1 METNTTTLAEY
12 LFARLH
18 QLGVDSIFGL
28 PGDYNLQLL
37 DYVAPSRLHWIGN
50 CNELNAG
57 YAADGYSRIKGIGA
71 LVTTFGVGELSA
83 VNAIA
88 GAYAERAPV
97 VHIVGT
103 PVRQSQESRSLIH
116 HTFND
121 GEYERFDRMQ
131 EHITVT
137 QAILTDHRSAPA
149 EIDRVLQQ
157 CLLHSRPVR
166 IAIPLDMV
174 SLHVPKMLLQTKI
187 SIPLA
192 TRQPKIE
199 EKALKVVLDRIY
211 SAKKPIILVDGE
223 IRSARIMDEV
233 DHIVKST
240 EWPTFTSGY
249 GKGLIDESL
258 PNVYGVFTPQL
269 KEFVDS
275 SDLVLCFGP
284 HFSNT
289 NTFIFQTVPK
299 EEITI
304 AINAT
309 SVQIGSEILRDL
321 PANDFLPQLI
331 GHLEM
336 DKITK
341 YDPKLVHP
349 KSVEPPA
356 VSDSDLV
363 TQAGGFWHRI
373 SSFFREGDI
382 VLAET
387 GTAAYGANEFR
398 LPPKTRLFKAVT
410 WLSIG
415 YMLPATLGASLAQH
429 DLIGRSDYHNLLEAR
444 TILFIG
450 DGSFQLTAQELA
462 TIIHRKLD
470 VIIFLI
476 NNDGYT
482 IERCIHGRDA
492 AYNDITPWRYL
503 KGPEFFGAPS
513 EGQYAAHTWEVRT
526 WGDLDKALTDE
537 RMLNGK
543 GVRMVEVFMEK
554 LDAPSPLDRVLDLQ
568 ILREKAET
576 IPA

>member
-1 METNTTTLAEY
+1 METTTTTLAEY
-12 LFARLH
+12 LFKRLH

-37 DYVAPSRLHWIGN
+37 DYVAPSRLHWIGS

-57 YAADGYSRIKGIGA
+57 YAADGYSRVKGIGA

-103 PVRQSQESRSLIH
+103 PVRQSQESRALIH

-131 EHITVT
+131 EHITVA

-174 SLHVPKMLLQTKI
+174 SLRVPKLALHHRLAL
-187 SIPLA
+187 PLPC
-192 TRQPKIE
+192 RQPHAE
-199 EKALKVVLDRIY
+199 DKAMKAILDRMY
-211 SAKKPIILVDGE
+211 SAKKPVIIVDGE
-223 IRSARIMDEV
+223 VRSAKIVDEV

-240 EWPTFTSGY
+240 RWPTLTSGF
-249 GKGLIDESL
+249 GKSLIDENL
-258 PNVYGVFTPQL
+258 PNAYGVFTPEH

-289 NTFIFQTVPK
+289 NSFLYQTLPR
-299 EEITI
+299 EDNTI
-304 AINAT
+304 YIHPT
-309 SVQIGSEILRDL
+309 SVQIGSEIIRDL
-321 PANDFLPQLI
+321 PANYFLPQLI

-336 DKITK
+336 EKLTS
-341 YDPKLVHP
+341 YDPQLTHP
-349 KSVEPPA
+349 KSIAPPD
-356 VSDSDLV
+356 VKDTDLV
-363 TQAGGFWHRI
+363 SQAGGFWHRM
-373 SSFFREGDI
+373 STFFREGDI
-382 VLAET
+382 ILAET
-387 GTAAYGANEFR
+387 GTAAYGANQFR
-398 LPPKTRLFKAVT
+398 LPPKTSLFKAVT

-415 YMLPATLGASLAQH
+415 YMLPATLGASQAQH
-429 DLIGRSDYHNLLEAR
+429 DLIARSEYHDLLEAR
-444 TILFIG
+444 SILFIG

-462 TIIHRKLD
+462 TIIHRKLN

-482 IERCIHGRDA
+482 IERAIHGRNQR
-492 AYNDITPWRYL
+492 YNDITSWRYL
-503 KGPEFFGAPS
+503 KGPEFFGAPT
-513 EGQYAAHTWEVRT
+513 EGEYAAHTWEVRT

-537 RMLNGK
+537 RMVKGK
-543 GVRMVEVFMEK
+543 GVRMVEVFMER
-554 LDAPSPLDRVLDLQ
+554 LDVPPPLDRTLAMQLA
-568 ILREKAET
+568 REKEGQ
-576 IPA
+576 

>member
-1 METNTTTLAEY
+1 METTTTTLAEY
-12 LFARLH
+12 LFKRLH

-37 DYVAPSRLHWIGN
+37 DYVAPSRLHWIGS

-57 YAADGYSRIKGIGA
+57 YAADGYSRVKGIGA

-103 PVRQSQESRSLIH
+103 PVRQSQESRALIH

-131 EHITVT
+131 EHITVAQT
-137 QAILTDHRSAPA
+137 ILTDHRSAPA

-174 SLHVPKMLLQTKI
+174 SLRVPKLALQHRLTA
-187 SIPLA
+187 PLPC
-192 TRQPKIE
+192 RQPHAE
-199 EKALKVVLDRIY
+199 DKAMKAILDRMY
-211 SAKKPIILVDGE
+211 SAKKPVIILDGE
-223 IRSARIMDEV
+223 VRSAKIVDEV
-233 DHIVKST
+233 EHIIKST
-240 EWPTFTSGY
+240 GWPTFTSGF
-249 GKGLIDESL
+249 GKSLIDENL
-258 PNVYGVFTPQL
+258 PNVYGVFTPAH

-275 SDLVLCFGP
+275 SDLILCFGP

-289 NTFIFQTVPK
+289 NSFLYQTLPRQDT
-299 EEITI
+299 TI
-304 AINAT
+304 YIHPT
-309 SVQIGSEILRDL
+309 SVQFGSEIIRDL
-321 PANDFLPQLI
+321 PANYFLPQLI

-336 DKITK
+336 EKLTT
-341 YDPKLVHP
+341 YDPDLTHP
-349 KSVEPPA
+349 KSIAPPDVNA
-356 VSDSDLV
+356 TELVSQ
-363 TQAGGFWHRI
+363 TGGFWHRM
-373 SSFFREGDI
+373 SSFFCEGDI
-382 VLAET
+382 ILAET
-387 GTAAYGANEFR
+387 GTAAYGANQFR
-398 LPPKTRLFKAVT
+398 LPPKTHLFKAVT

-415 YMLPATLGASLAQH
+415 YMLPATLGASQAQH
-429 DLIGRSDYHNLLEAR
+429 DLIARSEYHDLLEAR
-444 TILFIG
+444 SILFIG

-462 TIIHRKLD
+462 TIIHRKLN

-482 IERCIHGRDA
+482 IERAIHGRNQR
-492 AYNDITPWRYL
+492 YNDITPWRYL
-503 KGPEFFGAPS
+503 KGPEFFGAPT
-513 EGQYAAHTWEVRT
+513 EGEYAAHTWEVRT

-537 RMLNGK
+537 RMVNGK
-543 GVRMVEVFMEK
+543 GVRMVEVFMER
-554 LDAPSPLDRVLDLQ
+554 LDVPPPLDGVLSMQLA
-568 ILREKAET
+568 REKEGQ
-576 IPA
+576 

>member
-12 LFARLH
+12 LFTRLH

-103 PVRQSQESRSLIH
+103 PIRQSQESRARIH

-131 EHITVT
+131 EHITVS
-137 QAILTDHRSAPA
+137 QAILDDVRSAPA

-174 SLHVPKMLLQTKI
+174 SLRVPKMLLEERI
-187 SIPLA
+187 CVPLA
-192 TRQPKIE
+192 ARQPKVE
-199 EKALKVVLDRIY
+199 DKALKAVLERIY
-211 SAKKPIILVDGE
+211 GAKKPVILVDGE
-223 IRSARIMDEV
+223 SRSARILDEV
-233 DHIVKST
+233 DHLVKST
-240 EWPTFTSGY
+240 GWPTFTSGF
-249 GKGLIDESL
+249 GKSLIDESL
-258 PNVYGVFTPQL
+258 PNVYGVFTPQH
-269 KEFVDS
+269 KEIFDS
-275 SDLVLCFGP
+275 ADLVLCFGP

-289 NTFIFQTVPK
+289 NTYIFQTLPK
-299 EEITI
+299 TEITVCFS
-304 AINAT
+304 AT
-309 SVQIGSEILRDL
+309 AVHVGTEIIRDL
-321 PANDFLPQLI
+321 SANNFLPQLI
-331 GHLEM
+331 GHLDL
-336 DKITK
+336 DKVAK
-341 YDPKLVHP
+341 YEPNLTHP
-349 KSVEPPA
+349 FSVAAPD
-356 VSDSDLV
+356 VSSTDLV
-363 TQAGGFWHRI
+363 TQVGGFWHKL
-373 SSFFREGDI
+373 SSFFQKGDI

-387 GTAAYGANEFR
+387 GTASYGANEFR
-398 LPPKTRLFKAVT
+398 LPPKSRLFKAVT

-415 YMLPATLGASLAQH
+415 YMLPATLGAALAQR
-429 DLIGRSDYHNLLEAR
+429 DLIGRSEYHDLLEAR

-450 DGSFQLTAQELA
+450 DGSFQLTSQELA
-462 TIIHRKLD
+462 TIIHRKLN

-482 IERCIHGRDA
+482 IERCIHGREA

-503 KGPEFFGAPS
+503 KGPEFYGAPT
-513 EGQYAAHTWEVRT
+513 EGEYAAHTWEVRT

-537 RMLNGK
+537 RMLKGK

-554 LDAPSPLDRVLDLQ
+554 LDAPPPLDTVLDMQ
-568 ILREKAET
+568 IQREKAEQ
-576 IPA
+576 